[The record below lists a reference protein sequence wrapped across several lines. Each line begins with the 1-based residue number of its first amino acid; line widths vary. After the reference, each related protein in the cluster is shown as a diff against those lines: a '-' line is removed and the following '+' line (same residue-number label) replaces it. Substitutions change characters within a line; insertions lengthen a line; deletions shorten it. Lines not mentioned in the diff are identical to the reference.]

1 MLVTNGCS
9 FVWGDELTGY
19 ENNEHEHLAFPSIL
33 AKHLKTPLENI
44 ATCGACNQKI
54 FRDTID
60 YLATTSNN
68 VTHLVIIWSAW
79 QRHETA
85 ETHPIGYEEQ
95 MKIQRWQ
102 CMTQISP
109 SRLEYLHPDLSKV
122 LDPYYDVVES
132 TRDGIISTV
141 GFMDAMKILCE
152 AKGIKLIQGVF
163 HERMW
168 VNYIDC
174 FTPRNTRELNWGEYN
189 DWVKKKLD
197 SFPDHHRLGMGKYTD
212 LFKLARTKYKI
223 KPFGHPCEETHEEY
237 AELLYHIYR
246 TTEF

>member
-9 FVWGDELTGY
+9 FVWGDELDGY
-19 ENNEHEHLAFPSIL
+19 EDNQHEHLAFPYLLS
-33 AKHLKTPLENI
+33 KHLDIPLTNL

-60 YLATTSNN
+60 HLSKHDD
-68 VTHLVIIWSAW
+68 VTHMVIIWSAW

-85 ETHPIGYEEQ
+85 ESHPTGYEEQ

-109 SRLEYLHPDLSKV
+109 SRLDYLGERLSPI
-122 LDPYYDVVES
+122 LDRYYNVVES

-141 GFMDAMKILCE
+141 SYMDAMKVLCE
-152 AKGIKLIQGVF
+152 AKGIKLIQGIF

-174 FTPRNTRELNWGEYN
+174 FTPKNTRELNWGEYN
-189 DWVKKKLD
+189 DWIKRKVD

-223 KPFGHPCEETHEEY
+223 KPFGHPCEDTHHEY
-237 AELLYHIYR
+237 AELLHHIYR
-246 TTEF
+246 TTKF

>member
-9 FVWGDELTGY
+9 FVWGDELDGF
-19 ENNEHEHLAFPSIL
+19 EDNQHEHLGFPYLLS
-33 AKHLKTPLENI
+33 KHLDIPLTNL

-60 YLATTSNN
+60 HLSKHDD
-68 VTHLVIIWSAW
+68 VTHMVIIWSAW

-85 ETHPIGYEEQ
+85 ESHPTGYEEQ

-109 SRLEYLHPDLSKV
+109 SRLSYLGERLSPI
-122 LDPYYDVVES
+122 LDRYYNVVES

-141 GFMDAMKILCE
+141 SYMDAMKVLCG
-152 AKGIKLIQGVF
+152 AKGIKLRQGIF

-174 FTPRNTRELNWGEYN
+174 FTPINTRELNWGEYN
-189 DWVKKKLD
+189 DWIKRKVD

-223 KPFGHPCEETHEEY
+223 KPFGHPCEDTHHEY
-237 AELLYHIYR
+237 AELLHHIYR
-246 TTEF
+246 TTKF

>member
-9 FVWGDELTGY
+9 FVWGDELDGY
-19 ENNEHEHLAFPSIL
+19 EDNQHEHLTFPYLLS
-33 AKHLKTPLENI
+33 KQLKTPLTNL

-54 FRDTID
+54 FRDTVD
-60 YLATTSNN
+60 HLGKHDD

-85 ETHPIGYEEQ
+85 ETHPTGYEEE
-95 MKIQRWQ
+95 MKIQRWE

-109 SRLEYLHPDLSKV
+109 SRLDYLHPDLSKV
-122 LDPYYDVVES
+122 LDPYYDAVES

-141 GFMDAMKILCE
+141 TYMDAIKLLCE
-152 AKGIKLIQGVF
+152 AKNIKLVQGVF

-174 FTPRNTRELNWGEYN
+174 FTPKSTTKYNWGEYN
-189 DWVKKKLD
+189 DWIKRKVD
-197 SFPDHHRLGMGKYTD
+197 SLPDHHRLGMGKYTD
-212 LFKLARTKYKI
+212 LFKLARTKYTI
-223 KPFGHPCEETHEEY
+223 KPFGHPDEDAHKEY
-237 AELLYHIYR
+237 AELIYHIYR
-246 TTEF
+246 TTKF